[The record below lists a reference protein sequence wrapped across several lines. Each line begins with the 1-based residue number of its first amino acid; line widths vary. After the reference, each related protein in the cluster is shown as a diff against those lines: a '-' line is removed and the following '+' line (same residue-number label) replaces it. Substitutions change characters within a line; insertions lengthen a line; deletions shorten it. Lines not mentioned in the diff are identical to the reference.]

1 MTGDR
6 GDGSRAGTAALRH
19 GTDYRVLPL
28 GDGDGDGDG
37 SGGGDR
43 SGTAA
48 VLITGNHR
56 LLLAPAATARRLEAG
71 EDHLLPDERTAWE
84 RLRAEAGV
92 GDDTHRTLLAE
103 SALSDGA
110 DFAVNVNLTNVCNL
124 ACAYCFAEGGDYGR
138 ITEAMG
144 EHSVAWIFDFIATH
158 AAPGQRVRFE
168 FFGGEPLANL
178 PVIRTICERARGIA
192 ERDGTRFL
200 HRVSTNLTLL
210 PPGTTDLFREY
221 GFIVSVSIDGGRQ
234 VQDANRPSKNGKGS
248 YDRILRNLRRVRA
261 ECGDAVT
268 LVARMTIATAEPRLK
283 DSVRDLW
290 RLDLF
295 DHFQIYPGVYP
306 VRTGTTVPV
315 ALTLGDRTLS
325 EPQGGIRYINHFLQ
339 PGIVEQF
346 KEFLADYPHLF
357 DPGNRFQG
365 VLEYERTVQMISE
378 GAAALAFCSGGRTY
392 YTHSPDGSVSPC
404 HRLVGDEGFDV
415 GTGERGITREHPE
428 WRRSVDEHPVC
439 GGCWARYLCGG
450 GCRQENHV
458 ATGDLNTL
466 NTESCQYQLMLA
478 EEVVKMLARATTDY
492 RDRSR
497 TRYDDLFVSCGRP
510 VVPSARAAPP
520 APVGDYGPFR
530 LIC

>member
-1 MTGDR
+1 M
-6 GDGSRAGTAALRH
+6 RH
-19 GTDYRVLPL
+19 GTDYRVIPLPGPGPGPGP
-28 GDGDGDGDG
+28 GDEDADDW
-37 SGGGDR
+37 D

-71 EDHLLPDERTAWE
+71 VEHLLPAERRAWD
-84 RLRAEAGV
+84 RLRTDAGV
-92 GDDTHRTLLAE
+92 GDDTHRALLAG

-124 ACAYCFAEGGDYGR
+124 ACTYCFAEGGDYGR

-144 EHSVAWIFDFIATH
+144 EHSIGWIFDFIETH
-158 AAPGQRVRFE
+158 AAPSQRVRFE

-178 PVIRTICERARGIA
+178 GVIRKICARADEVAART
-192 ERDGTRFL
+192 GTRFA

-210 PPGTTDLFREY
+210 PPGTTALFRDHR
-221 GFIVSVSIDGGRQ
+221 FVVSVSIDGGRR
-234 VQDANRPSKNGKGS
+234 VQDANRPAKNGKGS
-248 YDRILRNLRRVRA
+248 YDRIVRNLRRLRE
-261 ECGDAVT
+261 ECGEDVT
-268 LVARMTIATAEPRLK
+268 LVARMTIATAEPSLK
-283 DSVRDLW
+283 ESVLALW

-306 VRTGTTVPV
+306 VRKGTTVPV

-325 EPQGGIRYINHFLQ
+325 EPRGDIRYINHFLQ

-346 KEFLADYPHLF
+346 RDFLDHYPKLF
-357 DPGNRFQG
+357 DPGNRFKG
-365 VLEYERTVQMISE
+365 VLEYERTVQMITE

-392 YTHSPDGSVSPC
+392 YTHSPDGSISPC

-415 GTGERGITREHPE
+415 GTGERGITRAHPE
-428 WRRSVDEHPVC
+428 WRRTVDQHPVC

-458 ATGDLNTL
+458 ATGDIGGLNE
-466 NTESCQYQLMLA
+466 ESCQYQLMLA
-478 EEVVKMLARATTDY
+478 EEVVRMLARSTPAY
-492 RDRSR
+492 RSRSR

-510 VVPSARAAPP
+510 VLPSGRPAAGTPP
-520 APVGDYGPFR
+520 ADHGHGPFR
-530 LIC
+530 ILC